1 MRILAIELLMT
12 FGTAFASTNSYEV
25 KMDLSINGKQHF
37 SPEIIADEGKV
48 VTITQ
53 KNNDNGEETFVD
65 VITTKKD
72 LKNNKDAVSIKFT
85 AGMIDKKGERHIQF
99 NTKII
104 ALENQQ
110 AKITQGSVDGKDE
123 LSLSITATRQ
133 IK

>member
-1 MRILAIELLMT
+1 MKILAMVLFMA
-12 FGTAFASTNSYEV
+12 FGTAFASTNSYDV
-25 KMDLSINGKQHF
+25 KMDLSINGKEHF
-37 SPEIIADEGKV
+37 SPKVIAEEGKV

-53 KNNDNGEETFVD
+53 KNDKGEETFVD

-72 LKNNKDAVSIKFT
+72 LKNNKDAVAIKFT
-85 AGMIDKKGERHIQF
+85 SGTIDNKGDRHIQF

-104 ALENQQ
+104 TLENQL

-133 IK
+133 IQ